1 MGGRLFDI
9 GKVHPFAVRKTMSI
23 VPPDWDLCRSFLA
36 ILREGS
42 LSAAGRLLRLAH
54 PTLRRHLEALEESL
68 GAPLFIRSPAG
79 LMPTE
84 LALAL
89 REPAEA
95 MEAAFEQMQRLASG
109 AGDAVAGTV
118 RITASE
124 VMGAE
129 VLPPILNHLRQRHP
143 DLQFELELSDDV
155 ADLMRR
161 DADLALRMV
170 RPTQGDLLA
179 RRVGTVRLGLFA
191 HQSWVDRHG
200 VPESFGA
207 LARSRHLIGY
217 DRQHVLIDALAGQG
231 QRVVRG
237 DFGLRSDSNLA
248 QLAAMRA
255 GLGVAVCQVP
265 LAARDAALVPL
276 FPSIGGTLE
285 IWLACHPAMSN
296 IARVRACLDGIGG
309 EIAAYCQAAT

>member
-1 MGGRLFDI
+1 
-9 GKVHPFAVRKTMSI
+9 MSSA
-23 VPPDWDLCRSFLA
+23 PPDWDLCRSFLA

-42 LSAAGRLLRLAH
+42 LSAAGRLLGLAH
-54 PTLRRHLEALEESL
+54 PTVRRHLEALEGSL
-68 GAPLFIRSPAG
+68 GAPLFIRSPTG

-95 MEAAFEQMQRLASG
+95 MEAAFEQMMRMASG
-109 AGDAVAGTV
+109 AGDSVVGTV

-124 VMGAE
+124 VIGAE
-129 VLPPILNHLRQRHP
+129 VLPPILNRLRQRHP

-161 DADLALRMV
+161 DADLAVRMV
-170 RPTQGDLLA
+170 RPTEGDLLA
-179 RRVGTVRLGLFA
+179 RRLGEVQLGLFA

-200 VPESFGA
+200 LPESFAA
-207 LARSRHLIGY
+207 LVRSRQLIGY
-217 DRQHVLIDALAGQG
+217 DRKHALIDALAAQG
-231 QRVVRG
+231 QKVTRG
-237 DFGLRSDSNLA
+237 DFGLRSESNLA

-265 LAARDAALVPL
+265 LGRARSGAGAAVALH
-276 FPSIGGTLE
+276 G
-285 IWLACHPAMSN
+285 
-296 IARVRACLDGIGG
+296 R
-309 EIAAYCQAAT
+309 QA